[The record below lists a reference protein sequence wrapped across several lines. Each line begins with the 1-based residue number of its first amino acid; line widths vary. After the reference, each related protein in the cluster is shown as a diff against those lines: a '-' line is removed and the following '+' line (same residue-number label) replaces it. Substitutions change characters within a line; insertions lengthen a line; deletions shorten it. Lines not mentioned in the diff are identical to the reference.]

1 MTETV
6 CKWTSSTT
14 PRVVV
19 GQHRDDCGDLACLGC
34 LKCPENHCVCCCKEH
49 ATNAHP
55 LTCADCVKATRE
67 DLAAIVELARHLRDQ
82 AANAGNDGRLLAAAP
97 IPGGDAMVLMSPSG
111 EGDIQVRQ
119 AMHTVN
125 EADRLEQPDR
135 KKHAFDHL
143 DDESRGDP
151 EPPLL
156 LLANLEDIWRDTLG
170 QPKAQGRATI
180 RGSAG
185 YLDQQLTWAAQRPDI
200 DMPDFAAT
208 LRRMRGRL
216 EDTLQDGKRSET
228 GAPCISCGTE
238 LTHRAND
245 RQDTCDC
252 PPRKP
257 HTRHELHPFD
267 HCCLQCRVDAKHQR
281 HDQGGLRDEWL
292 CRGCERRYDESE
304 YKDRV
309 VALTYAQHAPAR
321 ISADLTARY
330 DLKPATLRKWVERG
344 KVRRRGRNLEG
355 KLLYDVGDVEKH
367 LERDSSECA

>member
-1 MTETV
+1 MNLLDDRPPCHYRPNDKRALT
-6 CKWTSSTT
+6 
-14 PRVVV
+14 
-19 GQHRDDCGDLACLGC
+19 GHHADDCTDPTCHGC
-34 LKCPENHCVCCCKEH
+34 LKCPEKHCVCCGYEH

-55 LTCADCVKATRE
+55 YTCADCVKTTRE

-82 AANAGNDGRLLAAAP
+82 AANAGNDGKLLAAAP
-97 IPGGDAMVLMSPSG
+97 IPGGDAMVLISPSG
-111 EGDIQVRQ
+111 DGDSQVRQ
-119 AMHTVN
+119 AMHYDVWT
-125 EADRLEQPDR
+125 
-135 KKHAFDHL
+135 HL

-156 LLANLEDIWRDTLG
+156 VLANLEDIWRDTLG
-170 QPKAQGRATI
+170 QPKAEGRATI
-180 RGSAG
+180 RGSAA

-208 LRRMRGRL
+208 LRRMRRRL

-267 HCCLQCRVDAKHQR
+267 HCCQR
-281 HDQGGLRDEWL
+281 S
-292 CRGCERRYDESE
+292 RR
-304 YKDRV
+304 
-309 VALTYAQHAPAR
+309 T
-321 ISADLTARY
+321 T
-330 DLKPATLRKWVERG
+330 
-344 KVRRRGRNLEG
+344 
-355 KLLYDVGDVEKH
+355 
-367 LERDSSECA
+367 

>member
-1 MTETV
+1 LNLLDDRPPCHFRLNDKRALTGHHV
-6 CKWTSSTT
+6 
-14 PRVVV
+14 
-19 GQHRDDCGDLACLGC
+19 DDCADPTCRGC
-34 LKCPENHCVCCCKEH
+34 QQCTENHCCVCTHEH

-55 LTCADCVKATRE
+55 YTCADCVKATRE

-111 EGDIQVRQ
+111 EGDAQLRQ
-119 AMHTVN
+119 AIHYDQWN
-125 EADRLEQPDR
+125 
-135 KKHAFDHL
+135 HL

-267 HCCLQCRVDAKHQR
+267 HCCLQCRVDVKHQR

-292 CRGCERRYDESE
+292 CRGCERRYDMSE
-304 YKDRV
+304 YEDRV

-321 ISADLTARY
+321 TSADLTARY
-330 DLKPATLRKWVERG
+330 DIKPATLRKWVERG

-355 KLLYDVGDVEKH
+355 KLLYDVGDVEKQ
-367 LERDSSECA
+367 LDRDCCESA